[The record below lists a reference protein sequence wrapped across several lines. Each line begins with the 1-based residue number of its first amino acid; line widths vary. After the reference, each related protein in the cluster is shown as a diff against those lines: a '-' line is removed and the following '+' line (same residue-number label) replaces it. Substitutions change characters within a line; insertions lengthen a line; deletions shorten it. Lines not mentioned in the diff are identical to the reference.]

1 MTFQISAISIY
12 NEDGRIRTVPF
23 KTGTLNIIT
32 GDSRRG
38 KSALLNIVDYC
49 LASKDYVIKGAAL
62 RNFVQVFAVTL
73 VKDQQ
78 QLFVARP
85 APSGKAATA
94 TTMCVVSQALGA
106 SPPPLSELNFST
118 PLDIA
123 KDVLSEFAGIDR
135 TVRIPAV
142 RSATPIP
149 PSVRHALFF
158 CLQKQNEIANPD
170 LLFHSQ
176 GEEYLPATIRA
187 MIPYFLGA
195 VDPEQALL
203 ENRLRLL
210 RQELAQMEAAVAAAR
225 SFSPASGQA
234 LALVTEAAEAG
245 LLQPLPRDAMTA
257 NSALEHLRQAIAE
270 NAPTQ
275 TADTG
280 EDPVAAVVDQR
291 RKLREQHGRAR
302 ARIANLKRA
311 AQENNEFLGQATE
324 QHTRLATLNLFTS
337 GNAED
342 EEPRCPVCDSQQP
355 HLNQIAEVINRD
367 LGRLE
372 ADMTVIGRDT
382 PEINALIAAEENT
395 LQEVSGALRRNQ
407 EQLDT
412 LTAGQRAVQGQQ
424 DNSRRALLV
433 QGRISLF
440 LETAGRHVQA
450 PHVADR
456 REELSAKIAEL
467 EEAIGAGARDDRLNS
482 FVSRINT
489 KIKDKAIALDLEHK
503 ESPIRLD
510 PRGLTVVADT
520 TRGPV
525 RLADMGGGE
534 NWLGYHVAT
543 FLSMHEWF
551 SGQHSPVPRFLI
563 LDQPS
568 QVYFP
573 EDAPDGTA
581 LAGPD
586 RTALLN
592 LYKTIQN
599 TIDALDGDFQVIVM
613 EHADLDDEPFRSAV
627 EARWRRSNN
636 QALVPQ
642 DWITEEIDDDLT

>member
-12 NEDGRIRTVPF
+12 NENGDIRTVPF
-23 KTGTLNIIT
+23 KTGKLNIIT

-49 LASKDYVIKGAAL
+49 LASRDYVIKGAAL
-62 RNFVQVFAVTL
+62 RNFVRVFAVTL

-78 QLFVARP
+78 QLFLARP
-85 APSGKAATA
+85 APVGKAATA
-94 TTMCVVSQALGA
+94 TTMCVLFQALGA
-106 SPPPLSELNFST
+106 PPPQYDELTFSA

-123 KDVLSEFAGIDR
+123 KDVLSEFGDIDR

-142 RSATPIP
+142 RSATPIS

-158 CLQKQNEIANPD
+158 CLQKQNEVANPD

-210 RQELAQMEAAVAAAR
+210 RQELAQMETAVAAAR
-225 SFSPASGQA
+225 SLSPASGQA
-234 LALVTEAAEAG
+234 LALLTEAVEAG
-245 LLQPLPRDAMTA
+245 LLQRPEAELTA
-257 NSALEHLRQAIAE
+257 ETAVNHLRQAIAE
-270 NAPTQ
+270 PAPTQ
-275 TADTG
+275 MPDAGD
-280 EDPVAAVVDQR
+280 DPVAALVEQR
-291 RKLREQHGRAR
+291 RELRAQHGRAR

-311 AQENNEFLGQATE
+311 VQENNEFLNQALE
-324 QHTRLATLNLFTS
+324 QHARLATLNLLPPPNST
-337 GNAED
+337 NQ
-342 EEPRCPVCDSQQP
+342 EPRCPVCDSHQP
-355 HLNQIAEVINRD
+355 QLSEIAEIINRD
-367 LGRLE
+367 LGRLD
-372 ADMTVIGRDT
+372 ADMAVIGSDT
-382 PEINALIAAEENT
+382 PEINSLIAAEEET
-395 LQEVSGALRRNQ
+395 LQEIRSALGRNQ

-412 LTAGQRAVQGQQ
+412 LTAGQRAAQNRL
-424 DNSRRALLV
+424 DASRRAVLV

-440 LETAGRHVQA
+440 LETAGRYIQESQV
-450 PHVADR
+450 VDR
-456 REELSAKIAEL
+456 REEIRAKIDAI
-467 EEAIGAGARDDRLNS
+467 EEAIGVGARDDRLSS

-489 KIKDKAIALDLEHK
+489 KIKDKAVALDLEHK

-510 PRGLTVVADT
+510 PRGLTVIADT
-520 TRGPV
+520 ARGPV

-543 FLSMHEWF
+543 LLSMHEWF
-551 SGQHSPVPRFLI
+551 SEQHCPVPRFLI

-573 EDAPDGTA
+573 EDAPDSTA

-592 LYKTIQN
+592 LYKIIQS
-599 TIDALDGDFQVIVM
+599 TVDALDGDFQVIVM
-613 EHADLDDEPFRSAV
+613 EHADLDDDHFRSSV
-627 EARWRRSNN
+627 EARWRRSNG

-642 DWITEEIDDDLT
+642 DWITEDIKDD

>member
-1 MTFQISAISIY
+1 MTFQISSISIY
-12 NEDGRIRTVPF
+12 NENGVIRTVPF
-23 KTGTLNIIT
+23 KPGKLNIIT

-73 VKDQQ
+73 VKEQR

-85 APSGKAATA
+85 APAGKAATA

-106 SPPPLSELNFST
+106 PPPQRTELNFST

-123 KDVLSEFAGIDR
+123 KDVLSEFSEIDR

-142 RSATPIP
+142 RSVTPIP

-158 CLQKQNEIANPD
+158 CLQKQNEVANPD

-176 GEEYLPATIRA
+176 GEEFLPATIRA

-210 RQELAQMEAAVAAAR
+210 RQELAQLEAAVAAAR
-225 SFSPASGQA
+225 SLSPASGQA
-234 LALVTEAAEAG
+234 LALVTEAVEAG
-245 LLQPLPRDAMTA
+245 LLQPPREGMAA
-257 NSALEHLRQAIAE
+257 EGALEYLRQAIAE
-270 NAPTQ
+270 SAPTQ
-275 TADTG
+275 MPDAGD
-280 EDPVAAVVDQR
+280 DPVSALVEQR
-291 RKLREQHGRAR
+291 RGLRERHGRAR

-311 AQENNEFLGQATE
+311 AQENNEFLDQAAE
-324 QHTRLATLNLFTS
+324 QHARLATLNLFTPA
-337 GNAED
+337 NTAD
-342 EEPRCPVCDSQQP
+342 QVPRCPVCDSHQP
-355 HLNQIAEVINRD
+355 QLSQIAEAINRD

-372 ADMTVIGRDT
+372 ADMTVIGNDT
-382 PEINALIAAEENT
+382 PEINALIAAEEET
-395 LQEVSGALRRNQ
+395 LQEIRGALGRNQ
-407 EQLDT
+407 DQLDT
-412 LTAGQRAVQGQQ
+412 LTAGQRAAQGQA
-424 DNSRRALLV
+424 DASRRAVLV

-440 LETAGRHVQA
+440 LETSGRQVQG
-450 PHVADR
+450 PQVVDR
-456 REELSAKIAEL
+456 REEVRAKIAEL
-467 EEAIGAGARDDRLNS
+467 EEAVGSGARDDRLNS

-489 KIKDKAIALDLEHK
+489 KIKDKAVALDLEHK

-510 PRGLTVVADT
+510 PRGLTIVADT
-520 TRGPV
+520 ARGPV

-543 FLSMHEWF
+543 LLSMHEWF
-551 SGQHSPVPRFLI
+551 SEQRSPVPRFLI

-573 EDAPDGTA
+573 EDAPDSTA

-592 LYKTIQN
+592 LYKTIHS
-599 TIDALDGDFQVIVM
+599 TVEALDGDFQVIVM
-613 EHADLDDEPFRSAV
+613 EHADLDDEPFRSSV
-627 EARWRRSNN
+627 EARWRRSNG

-642 DWITEEIDDDLT
+642 GWITEDIAED

>member
-23 KTGTLNIIT
+23 KTGKLNIIT

-85 APSGKAATA
+85 APAGKAATA
-94 TTMCVVSQALGA
+94 TTMCVVSQALDA
-106 SPPPLSELNFST
+106 PPPQRSELAFST

-158 CLQKQNEIANPD
+158 CLQKQNEVANPD

-176 GEEYLPATIRA
+176 GEEFLPATIRA

-210 RQELAQMEAAVAAAR
+210 RQDLAQMEAAVAAAR
-225 SFSPASGQA
+225 SLSPASGQA
-234 LALVTEAAEAG
+234 LALVTEAVEAG
-245 LLQPLPRDAMTA
+245 LLEPLPREDMTA
-257 NSALEHLRQAIAE
+257 ERAVEHLRDAIAE
-270 NAPTQ
+270 TAPTQ
-275 TADTG
+275 TPDAG
-280 EDPVAAVVDQR
+280 EDPVAALVEQR
-291 RKLREQHGRAR
+291 RELREQHGRAR

-311 AQENNEFLGQATE
+311 ARENGEFLEQAAE
-324 QHTRLATLNLFTS
+324 QHARLATLNLFTPA
-337 GNAED
+337 NAPDREA
-342 EEPRCPVCDSQQP
+342 RCPVCDSHQSQ
-355 HLNQIAEVINRD
+355 LSQIAEVINRD
-367 LGRLE
+367 LGRLD
-372 ADMTVIGRDT
+372 ADMTVIGSDT
-382 PEINALIAAEENT
+382 PEINALIAAEEGT
-395 LQEVSGALRRNQ
+395 LQEIRSALGRNQ

-412 LTAGQRAVQGQQ
+412 LTAGQRAAQGQA
-424 DNSRRALLV
+424 DAARRAVLV

-440 LETAGRHVQA
+440 LETAGRHVQG
-450 PHVADR
+450 PQVVDR
-456 REELSAKIAEL
+456 REEIRAKIAEF

-489 KIKDKAIALDLEHK
+489 KIKDKAVALDLEHK

-543 FLSMHEWF
+543 LLSMHEWF
-551 SGQHSPVPRFLI
+551 SEQRNPVPRFLI

-592 LYKTIQN
+592 LYRTIQN
-599 TIDALDGDFQVIVM
+599 TVDALDGDFQVIVM
-613 EHADLDDEPFRSAV
+613 EHADLDDEPFRSSV
-627 EARWRRSNN
+627 EARWRRSNG

-642 DWITEEIDDDLT
+642 DWITEEIDDD

>member
-1 MTFQISAISIY
+1 MTFQISTISIY
-12 NEDGRIRTVPF
+12 HEDGRIRTVPF
-23 KTGTLNIIT
+23 KTGKLNIIT

-49 LASKDYVIKGAAL
+49 LASKDFVIKGAAL
-62 RNFVQVFAVTL
+62 RNFVEVFAVTI
-73 VKDQQ
+73 VRDQQ

-85 APSGKAATA
+85 APAGKAATA
-94 TTMCVVSQALGA
+94 TTLCILSQAFGA
-106 SPPPLSELNFST
+106 PPPSRADLKFAT

-142 RSATPIP
+142 RSTTPIP

-158 CLQKQNEIANPD
+158 CLQKQNEVANPD

-176 GEEYLPATIRA
+176 GEEYLSATIRA
-187 MIPYFLGA
+187 MLPYFLGA
-195 VDPEQALL
+195 IDPEQALL

-225 SFSPASGQA
+225 SLSPASGQA
-234 LALVTEAAEAG
+234 LALVTEAVEAG
-245 LLQPLPRDAMTA
+245 LLEPQLPDEVTA
-257 NSALEHLRQAIAE
+257 TKALERLRQAVVE
-270 NAPTQ
+270 SSPTQ
-275 TADTG
+275 MPEPGD
-280 EDPVAAVVDQR
+280 DPVAALIDER
-291 RKLREQHGRAR
+291 RRLRERHGQAR

-311 AQENNEFLGQATE
+311 VQENSEFLDQAAE
-324 QHTRLATLNLFTS
+324 QHARLATLRLFAPGDS
-337 GNAED
+337 D
-342 EEPRCPVCDSQQP
+342 QVPRCPVCDSDQP
-355 HLNQIAEVINRD
+355 QMNHVVEVINRD
-367 LGRLE
+367 LGRLDAE
-372 ADMTVIGRDT
+372 MALIGDDT
-382 PEINALIAAEENT
+382 PEINALIAAQEDA
-395 LQEVSGALRRNQ
+395 LQEVRDALHRNQ

-412 LTAGQRAVQGQQ
+412 LTAGQRVAQGQE
-424 DNSRRALLV
+424 DASRRAAIV
-433 QGRISLF
+433 QGRISFF
-440 LETAGRHVQA
+440 LETAGRHIQA
-450 PHVADR
+450 DQVVDR
-456 REELSAKIAEL
+456 REELGAKIAEL
-467 EEAIGAGARDDRLNS
+467 EEAIGAGASNDRLNS
-482 FVSRINT
+482 FVSLINA
-489 KIKDKAIALDLEHK
+489 KIKDKAVALDLEHK

-551 SGQHSPVPRFLI
+551 SEQRSPVPRFLI

-573 EDAPDGTA
+573 QDAPDGTT
-581 LAGPD
+581 LAGTD

-599 TIDALDGDFQVIVM
+599 TIEILDGDFQVIVM
-613 EHADLDDEPFRSAV
+613 EHADLDDEPFRSSV
-627 EARWRRSNN
+627 EARWRRSTG

-642 DWITEEIDDDLT
+642 DWITEEIDDD